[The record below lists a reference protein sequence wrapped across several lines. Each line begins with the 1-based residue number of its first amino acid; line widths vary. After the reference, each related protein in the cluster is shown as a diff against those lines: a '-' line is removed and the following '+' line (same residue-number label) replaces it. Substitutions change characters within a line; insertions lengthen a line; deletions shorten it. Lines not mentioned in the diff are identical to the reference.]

1 MTPLCQAAFRGN
13 VEMARVCLKFG
24 AEVNTKRHE
33 QGYTPLMFAALSGK
47 PDLCRL
53 LMDYGAESSYTNNI
67 GKTACELAAFVGQHE
82 CVSVIN
88 NHISLEQIN
97 KLLNPKDSEEK
108 FPEEL
113 SKFIHKTV
121 SAHVVHPI
129 AIIFTLLDYEDALK
143 YRKKILYVVDRIFES
158 QLRCKESNE
167 VLSLKVWIILQ
178 ILRETYKFIDER
190 KDQENPLKSAT
201 FYAKSLLFMSPG
213 DEVRPKLDTLLRS
226 AIVSFPYHH
235 SLLFET
241 LVKALSKSKFGQR
254 PAGYDYIVQ
263 GLFGQRLHAVSH
275 FCFTCGSFSA
285 KKRCGGCKVPYCS
298 EKCQKFDWPIHKRCC
313 QAISDWNKKD
323 EEEEIDLDQIKA
335 SIEEVDEIKAS
346 VEEVDEIKASVEE
359 VDEDGETK
367 NE

>member
-82 CVSVIN
+82 CVSIIN

-167 VLSLKVWIILQ
+167 VLSLK
-178 ILRETYKFIDER
+178 
-190 KDQENPLKSAT
+190 
-201 FYAKSLLFMSPG
+201 
-213 DEVRPKLDTLLRS
+213 
-226 AIVSFPYHH
+226 
-235 SLLFET
+235 
-241 LVKALSKSKFGQR
+241 
-254 PAGYDYIVQ
+254 

-346 VEEVDEIKASVEE
+346 IEEVDEIKASVEE